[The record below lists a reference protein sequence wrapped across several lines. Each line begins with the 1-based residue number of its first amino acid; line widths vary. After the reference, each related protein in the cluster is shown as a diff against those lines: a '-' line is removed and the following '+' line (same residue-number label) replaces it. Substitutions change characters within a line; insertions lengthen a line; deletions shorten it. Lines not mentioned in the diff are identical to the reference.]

1 MLSIDVN
8 GNENHFAPRLVAEA
22 LEGFVDENSPVGTP
36 VISARRKGQPL
47 QLKVVEED
55 LVFPLY
61 AQIVKIYIKEFY
73 ILHFFPLIVVT

>member
-1 MLSIDVN
+1 MTPKKRFSNAVLSIDV
-8 GNENHFAPRLVAEA
+8 GNDNNFAPRLVAEA

-55 LVFPLY
+55 TVWWK
-61 AQIVKIYIKEFY
+61 VD
-73 ILHFFPLIVVT
+73 